1 MKHDKNESTALT
13 RARLSQAIQEHYGSA
28 LDVPKQR
35 YLEVVDGFFDE
46 ICTTLV
52 QGENLKITSF
62 GSFIIKQKTE
72 RLGRNPKTGEDA
84 KITQRKVITFKPSHH
99 LKSRIHSKKG

>member
-1 MKHDKNESTALT
+1 MKHDKNEPTALT
-13 RARLSQAIQEHYGSA
+13 RARLSQVIQEDYGS
-28 LDVPKQR
+28 VFNFPKQR

-46 ICTTLV
+46 ICTTLA

-72 RLGRNPKTGEDA
+72 RFGRNPKTGEDA

-99 LKSRIHSKKG
+99 LKSRVRSKKR